1 MTTHH
6 DRHYKTGGDPRTL
19 ADFIA
24 LRAEMNKLSHP
35 ARPDINWPYAEQLAR
50 SLLEHHGADLQ
61 TVAWYTLA
69 RARLGGLA
77 GIHEGLSLM
86 ESLLAHQGKN
96 LWPQALPARTEI
108 FRTLSKRL
116 RQVIRT
122 LSLAPADLESLGQA
136 ERSLQSFDAVL
147 QRLEIAPENPLSDL
161 RALLHSTVSRF
172 ENLDPAPALPT
183 APPVAVSDAELPG
196 SLVSEE
202 DVAKVEPVPEL
213 KRRPKAEPLARP
225 LPAKRPAPVVA
236 FSPASAPVVASTP
249 APVPRWKPFIAG
261 MVTMLAVTGIAVG
274 GWLALRQSD
283 LPSISV
289 TQNVI
294 PGLPE
299 TMPQGLV
306 DLPQTQRQLGEL
318 ARLAPDWAISYGDQL
333 VRQAL
338 SRWPEQAQPL
348 AQQWRQQ
355 LSAAA
360 LPAENLTGWSEGMQQ
375 LQRLAGQLNALD
387 EQKGRY
393 LTVSELKTAV
403 FAIMQSFNRAVPLE
417 EQLRQL
423 AAVPVDQPWP
433 AARESLA
440 ELHLQQLIVEYALL
454 KRKQAPPAAIPP
466 TGEPSVSEAVK

>member
-1 MTTHH
+1 MMTTH
-6 DRHYKTGGDPRTL
+6 DERHYKTGGDPRTL

-116 RQVIRT
+116 RQVLRT

-147 QRLEIAPENPLSDL
+147 QRLEIAPENSLSDL

-196 SLVSEE
+196 ALVSEE
-202 DVAKVEPVPEL
+202 DAAKVEPVPEL
-213 KRRPKAEPLARP
+213 KRRPKAEPLAPP

-236 FSPASAPVVASTP
+236 SSPATA
-249 APVPRWKPFIAG
+249 PRWKPFVAG

-283 LPSISV
+283 LPPISV

-294 PGLPE
+294 PGLPGASPL
-299 TMPQGLV
+299 MPV

-318 ARLAPDWAISYGDQL
+318 ARLAPDWAVSYGDQL

-338 SRWPEQAQPL
+338 SRWPDQAQPL

-417 EQLRQL
+417 EELRQL
-423 AAVPVDQPWP
+423 VALPVDQPWP